1 MTAIARATR
10 LRALAPVAALCL
22 AGCLASKQDV
32 FLLQNQLVSMQA
44 AAARADT
51 ARSAQI
57 TSVLNEVVQANDSV
71 RMLSARLAKLQ
82 STVATDHYE
91 MGRQILQIQE
101 LTGQSQRRL
110 QELRASLEERSQ
122 MAVAPTPVP
131 VAGDTSRPS
140 SAAPAPGGPGPAQL
154 FQSSLDQL
162 RRGSSRVARGGFEE
176 LLRSYPNSEDAP
188 EAMIYIA
195 ETYAAERN
203 QVAADSVYGLVVQRY
218 PTSPKAATA
227 LYKHALSLRSAG
239 RTATARAAFERIV
252 RDYPRS
258 DEATLARE
266 QLRTIG
272 R

>member
-1 MTAIARATR
+1 MRART
-10 LRALAPVAALCL
+10 LAPAAALL
-22 AGCLASKQDV
+22 LGGCLASKRDV
-32 FLLQNQLVSMQA
+32 FLLQSQLSSMQA
-44 AAARADT
+44 ASARADT

-57 TSVLNEVVQANDSV
+57 GRVLDQIVQSNDSV
-71 RMLSARLAKLQ
+71 RALSARLSKLQ

-101 LTGQSQRRL
+101 LSGQSQRRL

-122 MAVAPTPVP
+122 MAAAPIAAPAP
-131 VAGDTSRPS
+131 GDTSRP
-140 SAAPAPGGPGPAQL
+140 APGSPGPAQL

-162 RRGSSRVARGGFEE
+162 RRGSARVARSGFEE
-176 LLRSYPNSEDAP
+176 LLRNYPGSEDAP

-218 PTSPKAATA
+218 PASPKAATA
-227 LYKHALSLRSAG
+227 LYKHALSLRAAG
-239 RTATARAAFERIV
+239 RTTAARAAFDRIV
-252 RDYPRS
+252 KDYPRS

-266 QLRTIG
+266 QLRTFG